1 MVYRVILADDHPV
14 VLKGLSLALAK
25 DGLATIVGEAQSP
38 DELLALLGEVACDAL
53 ITDFS
58 MPAPGRDGL
67 ALLADVRARFPEMP
81 VMVITT
87 LANPALYREILATG
101 VRGLIGKSGDA
112 REIPEALVEIVSNH
126 VYLGSSVRALLGA
139 PPGTPMGKSGT
150 LADLSPRELTI
161 LRLFAGGNSVTDIA
175 RETGRGLSTISQ
187 QKTNAM
193 RKLGLETDAEIF
205 EYIDRLRL

>member
-1 MVYRVILADDHPV
+1 MAHRVILADDHPV

-25 DGLATIVGEAQSP
+25 DDLGTVVGEAQSP
-38 DELLALLGEVACDAL
+38 DELLGLLADIPCDAL

-58 MPAPGRDGL
+58 MPEPGRDGL
-67 ALLADVRARFPEMP
+67 ALLAEVRARHPQMP

-87 LANPALYREILATG
+87 LANPALYREILAAG

-112 REIPEALVEIVSNH
+112 REIPEALVAIMSNH

-175 RETGRGLSTISQ
+175 RVTGRGLSTVSQ

-193 RKLGLETDAEIF
+193 RKLGLDTDAEIF

>member
-14 VLKGLSLALAK
+14 VLKGLSLALAR
-25 DGLATIVGEAQSP
+25 DGLATVVGEAQSP
-38 DELLALLGEVACDAL
+38 EELLSVLADTPCDAL

-58 MPAPGRDGL
+58 MPGAGLDGF
-67 ALLADVRARFPEMP
+67 ALLREVRQTYPDLP

-87 LANPALYREILATG
+87 LANPALYREIMGTG

-112 REIPEALVEIVSNH
+112 REIPEALVKIVSDH
-126 VYLGSSVRALLGA
+126 VYLGASVREVIGA
-139 PPGTPMGKSGT
+139 PQGEPMGKSGT

-161 LRLFAGGNSVTDIA
+161 LRLFAAGNSITDIA
-175 RETGRGLSTISQ
+175 RVTGRGMSTVSQ
-187 QKTNAM
+187 QKKNAM
-193 RKLGLETDAEIF
+193 RKLGLEMEAEIF